1 MEVQILSTAPFLYSR
16 LFPKDAVVV
25 ERQTRHFEGVVG
37 EIPYGFKS
45 HRPHQIV
52 NADVVQSITS
62 FLFLAALEK
71 TKKIAKKV
79 LTNLRQCIILIFV
92 ADALATRCGNSSVV
106 EHLLAKEGVASSNL
120 VFRST

>member
-45 HRPHQIV
+45 HRPHQLGD
-52 NADVVQSITS
+52 ADVVLRHNVFFVVKV
-62 FLFLAALEK
+62 FLKEELL
-71 TKKIAKKV
+71 KV
-79 LTNLRQCIILIFV
+79 LI
-92 ADALATRCGNSSVV
+92 ALSGAC
-106 EHLLAKEGVASSNL
+106 
-120 VFRST
+120 VF

>member
-52 NADVVQSITS
+52 NADVVLRHDVFLIVINECRPMKIRKEEPILAIVGMKHG
-62 FLFLAALEK
+62 LFL
-71 TKKIAKKV
+71 
-79 LTNLRQCIILIFV
+79 ILCMGTVF
-92 ADALATRCGNSSVV
+92 CHNSNKYV
-106 EHLLAKEGVASSNL
+106 K
-120 VFRST
+120 

>member
-45 HRPHQIV
+45 HRPHQLV
-52 NADVVQSITS
+52 DADVVLRHEV
-62 FLFLAALEK
+62 FFVV
-71 TKKIAKKV
+71 KIYLKEELLKV
-79 LTNLRQCIILIFV
+79 LIALSGAFV
-92 ADALATRCGNSSVV
+92 FYNYYLPKT
-106 EHLLAKEGVASSNL
+106 L
-120 VFRST
+120 FT